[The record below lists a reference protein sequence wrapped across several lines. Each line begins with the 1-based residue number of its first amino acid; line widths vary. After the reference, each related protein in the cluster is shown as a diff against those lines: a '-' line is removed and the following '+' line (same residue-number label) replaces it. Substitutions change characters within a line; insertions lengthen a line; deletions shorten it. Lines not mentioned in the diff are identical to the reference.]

1 MKPLHVDTAGAA
13 YILGFVNAKTG
24 EPDRARTWKY
34 LEAKRCPCKRRGRT
48 YLYRPEDVER
58 TLQIVRT

>member
-1 MKPLHVDTAGAA
+1 VKPLHVDTAGAA
-13 YILGFVNAKTG
+13 YILGFVKKTG

-48 YLYRPEDVER
+48 YLYLPEDVAA
-58 TLQIVRT
+58 TLEVVR